1 MGLNNNDIV
10 ICKNDIENLIFQ
22 VRGQQVML
30 DCDLA
35 NLYNVETKRLNES
48 VKRNINRFPLS
59 VCF

>member
-10 ICKNDIENLIFQ
+10 ICENDIENLIFQ

-35 NLYNVETKRLNES
+35 NLYNVETKKLNES

-59 VCF
+59 FCF